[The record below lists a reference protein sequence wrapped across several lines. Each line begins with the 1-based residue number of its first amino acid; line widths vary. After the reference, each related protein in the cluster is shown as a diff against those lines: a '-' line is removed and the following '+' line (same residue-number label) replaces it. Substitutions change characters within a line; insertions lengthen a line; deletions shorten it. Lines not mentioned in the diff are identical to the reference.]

1 VSGTADLRYD
11 VHVSSMVPAAGQP
24 LPDGYAPQWSPLA
37 HTLVYGPTEA
47 LLTDPPITRQQAD
60 ALIDW
65 VKGHQV
71 SLRYI
76 YLTHAHADHWLT
88 TSYLLARLPEA
99 TVVATKPVLSRIVT
113 DTPDGAV
120 PALWSSLFG
129 EAVPDAPVTV
139 NGTEFPAEGLRLD
152 GHELVAH
159 QVGHSDTDDT
169 TVLHVPSLELVIAGD
184 VVYNNVHQYVAEAG
198 AGGLEA
204 WHHAL
209 DAVAALQ
216 PRWVVS
222 GHKDATRPD
231 LASDVDETRRY
242 LDAAGEAITSSSDR
256 AGFYANLNRR
266 YPQRVNPYT
275 IWLSALRLFES

>member
-1 VSGTADLRYD
+1 
-11 VHVSSMVPAAGQP
+11 
-24 LPDGYAPQWSPLA
+24 LPG
-37 HTLVYGPTEA
+37 
-47 LLTDPPITRQQAD
+47 
-60 ALIDW
+60 
-65 VKGHQV
+65 
-71 SLRYI
+71 
-76 YLTHAHADHWLT
+76 
-88 TSYLLARLPEA
+88 A
-99 TVVATKPVLSRIVT
+99 TVVATKPVLSRIAT

-129 EAVPDAPVTV
+129 EAVPDAPVRV
-139 NGTEFPAEGLRLD
+139 NGTEFPAKGLRLD

-169 TVLHVPSLELVIAGD
+169 TVLHVPSLELVVAGD